1 MEQQRMSYSRRSVVA
16 GLSAALLLSAGLTA
30 SPVTAQ
36 ELKEIRIGFQKAG
49 IFPAVKQ
56 RATLEKV
63 FKEKGISVRWV
74 EFQFGPPIL
83 EAINT
88 GNVDFGYA
96 GDAPPIFAQAA
107 RANLVYI
114 AAIPS
119 RGYNQGIVVPENS
132 PIKTLADLKGKK
144 VGFGKGSSA
153 HNTIIAALEKAGL
166 TYADITPVYLGP
178 ADAVAAFASGNIDAW
193 SIWDPYL
200 ALAEGKQARVVS
212 FSKDVQ
218 DSISFFLA
226 NKDFTTK
233 HPDIVA
239 LFNKTFA
246 DEGKWAEANRAEVAT
261 RLQEATGVD
270 KTATTRAVERSN
282 YTVVPI
288 NDRIIATQQETADR
302 FHKLGLIPKAINV
315 KDIVWTWTPG
325 S

>member
-1 MEQQRMSYSRRSVVA
+1 
-16 GLSAALLLSAGLTA
+16 
-30 SPVTAQ
+30 
-36 ELKEIRIGFQKAG
+36 
-49 IFPAVKQ
+49 
-56 RATLEKV
+56 
-63 FKEKGISVRWV
+63 VRWV

-132 PIKTLADLKGKK
+132 PIRTLKDLKGKK

-153 HNTIIAALEKAGL
+153 HNTIVAALEKAGL
-166 TYADITPVYLGP
+166 TYADITPVYLNP
-178 ADAVAAFASGNIDAW
+178 ADATAAFASGNIDAW

-200 ALAEGKQARVVS
+200 ALAEGKQARVLA

-226 NKDFTTK
+226 NKDFTSK
-233 HPDIVA
+233 HGDIVA

-270 KTATTRAVERSN
+270 KAATTRAVERSN

-302 FHKLGLIPKAINV
+302 FFKLGLIPKPVEV
-315 KDIVWTWTPG
+315 KEIVWTWNPG

>member
-1 MEQQRMSYSRRSVVA
+1 M
-16 GLSAALLLSAGLTA
+16 
-30 SPVTAQ
+30 
-36 ELKEIRIGFQKAG
+36 
-49 IFPAVKQ
+49 
-56 RATLEKV
+56 
-63 FKEKGISVRWV
+63 
-74 EFQFGPPIL
+74 
-83 EAINT
+83 
-88 GNVDFGYA
+88 
-96 GDAPPIFAQAA
+96 
-107 RANLVYI
+107 
-114 AAIPS
+114 
-119 RGYNQGIVVPENS
+119 VPDNS

-178 ADAVAAFASGNIDAW
+178 ADAVAAFAGGNIDAW

-200 ALAEGKQARVVS
+200 ALAEGKQARVIA

-226 NKDFTTK
+226 NKDFTTR

-246 DEGKWAEANRAEVAT
+246 DEGKWAEANRPEVAT
-261 RLQEATGVD
+261 KLQEATGVD